1 MSMINK
7 TKYDFDEIIDRRHT
21 NALNT
26 DGFRS
31 YIFHAGPE
39 KKFKFRDE
47 EFVRM
52 WVADMEFAIA
62 PEILDSIRARL
73 DRKILGY
80 TLLYE
85 ADYYQAF
92 LSWCK
97 ERYDWSFP
105 REELVNS
112 PGIIPALYQILED
125 LIAKD
130 EKVLTMTPAYGFF
143 LHACEYND
151 VELVQSPLI
160 SNNGHFEI
168 DFEDFEKKA
177 SDPKVKLLLLCNPH
191 NPSGRIWT
199 EEELKKIADVVE
211 KNDLWVISDEI
222 HCDIVRN
229 GLKHIPLGKI
239 MPEYKKL
246 VTCMS
251 ASKTFNMAGLLFS
264 NVIIRDEELRNQFV
278 ARDKLAGGLNPLSIE
293 AHKAAYEKGGPWL
306 KQLKDYLDGNFN
318 YVKEFFN
325 EYLPEAVFEI
335 PEATYLAWVD
345 MSKCLPEEKDLP
357 SFFANEAGILL
368 EGGNELF
375 VGNAEGCVRLNL
387 AMPRSV
393 LETGMERM
401 RDAIYKRRK

>member
-278 ARDKLAGGLNPLSIE
+278 ARDKLVGGLNPLSIE

-318 YVKEFFN
+318 YVKEFLD

-335 PEATYLAWVD
+335 PESTYLAWVD

-357 SFFANEAGILL
+357 SFFANEAGVLL